1 MSLAILPVCQT
12 CLHFQFWSA
21 FGPKHGITGLGY
33 TRPMYR
39 WIMDPR
45 VSAEPLKGNRSGAG
59 RRWDGMMSGMLEPC
73 YKALD
78 RTLRLLV
85 SLISNIFTPFQTT
98 DLERQS
104 PIRDISPLFLIEVS
118 YTHQQRWLAV
128 SSQQLLS
135 LQLPL
140 SRLPLPQTT
149 QRHRRSNTAMRL
161 KRSPTHPQPQN
172 TVRIDLLLVS
182 LKHQLT
188 STSNPSRGP
197 ARALWWCSSILIPSR
212 ISLAALGIEPS
223 PKAVTR
229 KHERQI
235 EARLARLS

>member
-1 MSLAILPVCQT
+1 MLIFATFFASPNIQASHLPARGGRNSRSGLHGLFQLYCSLYGVLASLGWYSHPRLYVSLAILPVCQT

-59 RRWDGMMSGMLEPC
+59 QRWDGMSGMLEPC

-140 SRLPLPQTT
+140 SRLPLPRTT
-149 QRHRRSNTAMRL
+149 QRHRRSNTAMRS
-161 KRSPTHPQPQN
+161 KRSPTHLRAQN
-172 TVRIDLLLVS
+172 TVRIDL
-182 LKHQLT
+182 
-188 STSNPSRGP
+188 
-197 ARALWWCSSILIPSR
+197 
-212 ISLAALGIEPS
+212 
-223 PKAVTR
+223 
-229 KHERQI
+229 
-235 EARLARLS
+235 

>member
-1 MSLAILPVCQT
+1 VSLAILPVCQT

-59 RRWDGMMSGMLEPC
+59 QRWDGMMSGMLEPC

-98 DLERQS
+98 DIERRS
-104 PIRDISPLFLIEVS
+104 PIRDIFPLSLTEVS
-118 YTHQQRWLAV
+118 YIHPSNDGWPFLHSSCSLCSCLCLACHCRG
-128 SSQQLLS
+128 QL
-135 LQLPL
+135 
-140 SRLPLPQTT
+140 
-149 QRHRRSNTAMRL
+149 NGID
-161 KRSPTHPQPQN
+161 
-172 TVRIDLLLVS
+172 VRIQRCDR
-182 LKHQLT
+182 
-188 STSNPSRGP
+188 RGLQHTCE
-197 ARALWWCSSILIPSR
+197 RR
-212 ISLAALGIEPS
+212 I
-223 PKAVTR
+223 R
-229 KHERQI
+229 
-235 EARLARLS
+235 

>member
-98 DLERQS
+98 DIERRS
-104 PIRDISPLFLIEVS
+104 PIRDIFPLSLTEVS
-118 YTHQQRWLAV
+118 YIHPSNDGWPFLHSSCPLRSCFCLACNCRR
-128 SSQQLLS
+128 QL
-135 LQLPL
+135 
-140 SRLPLPQTT
+140 
-149 QRHRRSNTAMRL
+149 NG
-161 KRSPTHPQPQN
+161 
-172 TVRIDLLLVS
+172 IDV
-182 LKHQLT
+182 
-188 STSNPSRGP
+188 
-197 ARALWWCSSILIPSR
+197 
-212 ISLAALGIEPS
+212 
-223 PKAVTR
+223 
-229 KHERQI
+229 
-235 EARLARLS
+235 